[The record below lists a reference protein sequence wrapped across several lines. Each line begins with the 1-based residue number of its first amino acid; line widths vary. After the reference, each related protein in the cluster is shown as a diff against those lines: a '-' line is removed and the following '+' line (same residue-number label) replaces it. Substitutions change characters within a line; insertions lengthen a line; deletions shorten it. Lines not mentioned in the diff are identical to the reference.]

1 MNVRRGGVALPSLA
15 AGVLLALS
23 LPPFGIW
30 PLAFVGAALLFWRLG
45 GLSAGTRI
53 WSGWLCGLGCFVP
66 GLLWAQ
72 SFNWYGAVILMAV
85 EALSMAL
92 AAALVPA
99 RGARLAPFIG
109 AFVLAEALRMAWP
122 FGGLPIGGV
131 FLGQAGGPFLGLSRL
146 GGPLLLT
153 AVVWA
158 GGGTLAALAGAL
170 DAALSDDA
178 RDETRLDGGRRPT
191 RSPARAGSAL
201 ATLLVVLALIPI
213 AAAAP
218 DGGRATARL
227 DVAAVQGGGQRG
239 LSKAQVD
246 PSAVFSAQ
254 VAATSEIPG
263 HPGARPSLVLWP
275 EDVIALD
282 RPLVGSPEAA
292 EVAALARRL
301 DATVVAGVTVTI
313 SSSAFR
319 NEIVAWGPDGRI
331 VGTFEKVHRVP
342 FGEYV
347 PWRGFFSH
355 LANLSAVPLDAVPGT
370 GTGLLPTPA
379 ARLGVLVSYEVFYSN
394 RSRPSVRAGADLL
407 VVPTNTSSYASSQVP
422 TQEIAAARVQA
433 VETGRDLVQAAPTG
447 FSAVID
453 HDGTIVERSA
463 LGERS
468 VLYATVGLRLG
479 STLYDRIGDVPVLVL
494 AALALV
500 AGWAMSRRRRP
511 RRPRIDG
518 GTITGASPPR
528 VVGRPPPPDAAVI
541 GATER
546 RGKLSGASPPR
557 SVEPGPH
564 S

>member
-1 MNVRRGGVALPSLA
+1 
-15 AGVLLALS
+15 
-23 LPPFGIW
+23 
-30 PLAFVGAALLFWRLG
+30 
-45 GLSAGTRI
+45 
-53 WSGWLCGLGCFVP
+53 
-66 GLLWAQ
+66 
-72 SFNWYGAVILMAV
+72 
-85 EALSMAL
+85 
-92 AAALVPA
+92 
-99 RGARLAPFIG
+99 
-109 AFVLAEALRMAWP
+109 MAWP

-131 FLGQAGGPFLGLSRL
+131 FLGQAAAPFS
-146 GGPLLLT
+146 
-153 AVVWA
+153 VSA
-158 GGGTLAALAGAL
+158 GSAARSCSPRSSGRGVGRSPHSPAHSMPP
-170 DAALSDDA
+170 LSDDA

-355 LANLSAVPLDAVPGT
+355 LANLSAVPSTRCPER
-370 GTGLLPTPA
+370 
-379 ARLGVLVSYEVFYSN
+379 ARAF
-394 RSRPSVRAGADLL
+394 SR
-407 VVPTNTSSYASSQVP
+407 
-422 TQEIAAARVQA
+422 
-433 VETGRDLVQAAPTG
+433 
-447 FSAVID
+447 
-453 HDGTIVERSA
+453 
-463 LGERS
+463 
-468 VLYATVGLRLG
+468 
-479 STLYDRIGDVPVLVL
+479 
-494 AALALV
+494 
-500 AGWAMSRRRRP
+500 
-511 RRPRIDG
+511 
-518 GTITGASPPR
+518 
-528 VVGRPPPPDAAVI
+528 RPPPA
-541 GATER
+541 R
-546 RGKLSGASPPR
+546 RARVL
-557 SVEPGPH
+557 
-564 S
+564 